1 MTRRILLLLVLLG
14 IGLPASAQKV
24 YIDYDREYDRSEVKT
39 FRWKKTDDTSLAEV
53 SPFLHSQIVN
63 GIEYYLHLG
72 GLREVEADPDVFV
85 TYHTSSKEEMSI
97 NTDHYGYGYGGGW
110 YRDPRWYGG
119 YGYGGMTASQ
129 TYVATYERGTL
140 VIDVWDRRTEKII
153 WRGSATDIIPQDPQK
168 VAKKIDRWLK
178 KIIATWE
185 KLKDQE
191 SREKKKAAKR
201 AAREQAKGEG

>member
-63 GIEYYLHLG
+63 GIEYYLHQG
-72 GLREVEADPDVFV
+72 GLHEVEADPDVFV

-110 YRDPRWYGG
+110 YGHGCGCHRDLRPRGRALQPPAVRPGG
-119 YGYGGMTASQ
+119 RALR
-129 TYVATYERGTL
+129 RGTAGNGQHG
-140 VIDVWDRRTEKII
+140 
-153 WRGSATDIIPQDPQK
+153 RGHDPCRG
-168 VAKKIDRWLK
+168 VSHA
-178 KIIATWE
+178 
-185 KLKDQE
+185 
-191 SREKKKAAKR
+191 
-201 AAREQAKGEG
+201 